1 MAHLKKLCVVVS
13 LLAIAFFGVSCKK
26 AEERIIGESGK
37 APDFT
42 LTSLQGSVIRLSELR
57 GKVVIV
63 EFWAMWCLPCRELLP
78 ELNKVYEKFKDKNF
92 ELLGISV
99 DRGGDALS
107 RVRAFAKEY
116 AIIYPIMV
124 DNGKVNVAYGVSGIP
139 AMFIIDKEGK
149 VVSRHMG
156 FIPGFADKLS
166 KEIEGLL

>member
-1 MAHLKKLCVVVS
+1 MAYLKKLCVVAS
-13 LLAIAFFGVSCKK
+13 LLAIAIFGVSCKK
-26 AEERIIGESGK
+26 AHERVTGGGE

-42 LTSLQGSVIRLSELR
+42 LSNLQGGSMTLSKLR
-57 GKVVIV
+57 GKVVLV
-63 EFWAMWCLPCRELLP
+63 EFWATWCLPCRESVP

-107 RVRAFAKEY
+107 RVRAFVKEY

-124 DNGKVNVAYGVSGIP
+124 DSGTVNVAYGVSGIP

-156 FIPGFADKLS
+156 FIPGFAQTIS